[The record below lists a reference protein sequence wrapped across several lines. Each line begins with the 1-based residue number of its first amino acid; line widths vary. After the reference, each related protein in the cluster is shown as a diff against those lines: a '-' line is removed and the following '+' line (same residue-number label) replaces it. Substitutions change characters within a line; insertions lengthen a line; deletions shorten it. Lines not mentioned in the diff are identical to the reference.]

1 MDYSERRCRFLGA
14 ADAGY
19 DGRCKLQQTSA
30 FCSLLGRPCHLFPL
44 LMASLVGTHYS
55 IWLFEMEYSRWPRR
69 TASRWGHFYFEP
81 GRVARC
87 RLNKSLI
94 SDCYPWPN
102 RGNPPKPP
110 RECET
115 RRSQPGGFLHDAQFW
130 NQTQLE
136 LTIPREIR
144 GLESRRMSSGNVA
157 RRAAVSPSS
166 NGPFVYSN
174 QMWSP
179 HFLHSNM
186 RKAVPVS
193 ESMINLRR
201 TSLAPQRR
209 QVSSDWSLTV
219 ANLSA

>member
-14 ADAGY
+14 AYAGY

-30 FCSLLGRPCHLFPL
+30 FRSLLGRPCHLFPL

-81 GRVARC
+81 GPVARC

-144 GLESRRMSSGNVA
+144 GLERPDICRPATSRAGPRSHRPVTDLSSIRTKCG
-157 RRAAVSPSS
+157 
-166 NGPFVYSN
+166 
-174 QMWSP
+174 
-179 HFLHSNM
+179 
-186 RKAVPVS
+186 
-193 ESMINLRR
+193 RR
-201 TSLAPQRR
+201 TFCIRTCERQSLSRNQ
-209 QVSSDWSLTV
+209 
-219 ANLSA
+219 

>member
-1 MDYSERRCRFLGA
+1 MKRPQLSQPMAGAANPEFFFRQGSSGAKTGSCELTPPAGAGSLATATFSRFTSNERSYRYQNKKRPQLGGRTLGPPLSPGLSRRSAGSDGLLRATLQVPRA

-44 LMASLVGTHYS
+44 LLASQVGTHYS
-55 IWLFEMEYSRWPRR
+55 IWLFEMEYARWPRR

-81 GRVARC
+81 GPVARC
-87 RLNKSLI
+87 RLNESLI
-94 SDCYPWPN
+94 PDCYPWPN

-136 LTIPREIR
+136 
-144 GLESRRMSSGNVA
+144 
-157 RRAAVSPSS
+157 
-166 NGPFVYSN
+166 
-174 QMWSP
+174 
-179 HFLHSNM
+179 
-186 RKAVPVS
+186 
-193 ESMINLRR
+193 
-201 TSLAPQRR
+201 
-209 QVSSDWSLTV
+209 
-219 ANLSA
+219 